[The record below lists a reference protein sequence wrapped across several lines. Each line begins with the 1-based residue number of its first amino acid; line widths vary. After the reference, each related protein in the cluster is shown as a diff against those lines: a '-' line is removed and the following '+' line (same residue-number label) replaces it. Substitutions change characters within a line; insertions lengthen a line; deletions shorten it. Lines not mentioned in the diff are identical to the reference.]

1 MDFIFSWMQSCMPLN
16 SCCITYKCQLIRL
29 RLEMWQCVQKQQES
43 NNIKYLPQ
51 EKETHSST
59 LFQRSFWKCALAPFC
74 LSRILFISIPKNM
87 SSKHIF
93 VFKETLNNSIFIK
106 NLSWH
111 ISFFC
116 FKLLLFLNFK
126 LHHIIYWQ
134 ILNKQNKIFKSSRN
148 LYSIYHHSFQLIFEF
163 SKSFFECFIY
173 YSCQP

>member
-1 MDFIFSWMQSCMPLN
+1 MGFIFSWMQSCMPLN

-29 RLEMWQCVQKQQES
+29 RLETWQCVQQQQEF
-43 NNIKYLPQ
+43 NNIKYLPR

-93 VFKETLNNSIFIK
+93 AFKETLNNSIFIK

-111 ISFFC
+111 ISFFS
-116 FKLLLFLNFK
+116 FKLLLVSVYICKVVSTLRLIK
-126 LHHIIYWQ
+126 YEE
-134 ILNKQNKIFKSSRN
+134 KV
-148 LYSIYHHSFQLIFEF
+148 SICTSH
-163 SKSFFECFIY
+163 
-173 YSCQP
+173 